1 MRKLTII
8 TVMGLMFAAVL
19 LALALLEPFD
29 IGEATILLRLH
40 LEAKTVLERLGLP
53 EDATDIS
60 DIRVEGPDGP
70 MPEIA
75 TRSFVSGGTV
85 DALQRFY
92 YKKCENEGFF
102 YPGDD
107 LLHLQ
112 PATICEGQKPS
123 GTFEVLLFSRCS
135 DNSCLVSIEVR
146 HFMQ

>member
-29 IGEATILLRLH
+29 IGEATIFLRLH

-92 YKKCENEGFF
+92 
-102 YPGDD
+102 
-107 LLHLQ
+107 
-112 PATICEGQKPS
+112 
-123 GTFEVLLFSRCS
+123 
-135 DNSCLVSIEVR
+135 
-146 HFMQ
+146 